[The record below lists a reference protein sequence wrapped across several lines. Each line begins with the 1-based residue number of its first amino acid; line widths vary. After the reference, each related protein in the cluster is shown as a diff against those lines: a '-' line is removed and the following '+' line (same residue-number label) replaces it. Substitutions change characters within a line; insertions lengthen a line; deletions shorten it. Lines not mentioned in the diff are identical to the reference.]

1 MRAGCG
7 RTAYPD
13 RVTGAAF
20 FDLDKTILA
29 KSSALAFG
37 GPFSQAGLIS
47 RRAMLRGAYSQLMFS
62 LQGADHAQTEKL
74 RQYLSKMVTGW
85 PVDEVSRI
93 VEETLSERIVPMI
106 FDEAATLIEEHKAA
120 GREVIIVSTSGADIV
135 EPIAQ
140 MLGADK
146 ALATRLAV
154 SEGRYTGEIWFYC
167 HGENKATAI
176 REYAEEKGYKLEECF
191 AYSDSITDL
200 PMLDVVGHPFIVNP
214 DKGLRRIAA
223 ERHWPVLEFRR
234 PVALTTRF
242 RQVPAKPA
250 IATAAGAGV
259 LIMVLLMISRRRR
272 RRAVLASDN

>member
-1 MRAGCG
+1 
-7 RTAYPD
+7 
-13 RVTGAAF
+13 VTGAAF

-37 GPFSQAGLIS
+37 GPFSRAGLLS
-47 RRAMLRGAYSQLMFS
+47 RRAMLRSAYSQLVFS
-62 LQGADHAQTEKL
+62 LQGADHDQTEKL

-85 PVDEVSRI
+85 PVDEVHRI
-93 VEETLSERIVPMI
+93 VDETLTQQIVPMI

-135 EPIAQ
+135 EPIAE

-154 SEGRYTGEIWFYC
+154 SSGRYTGEIWFYC
-167 HGENKATAI
+167 HGENKAIAI
-176 REYAEEKGYKLEECF
+176 REYAAEKGYDLADCF

-200 PMLDVVGHPFIVNP
+200 PMLEVVGHPFVVNP

-223 ERHWPVLEFRR
+223 ERHWPMLEFQR
-234 PVALTTRF
+234 PVALTSRF
-242 RQVPAKPA
+242 RTVPPKPA
-250 IATAAGAGV
+250 VATAAGASA
-259 LIMVLLMISRRRR
+259 LLLLALYLTRRRR
-272 RRAVLASDN
+272 KRAAINA

>member
-1 MRAGCG
+1 M
-7 RTAYPD
+7 
-13 RVTGAAF
+13 TGAAF

-37 GPFSQAGLIS
+37 GPFSRAGLIS
-47 RRAMLRGAYSQLMFS
+47 RRSMLRGAYSQLMFS
-62 LQGADHAQTEKL
+62 LQGADHAQTERL
-74 RQYLSKMVTGW
+74 RQYLSRMVAGW
-85 PVDEVSRI
+85 AVDEVSRI
-93 VEETLSERIVPMI
+93 VEETLNEQIVPMI

-135 EPIAQ
+135 EPIAR

-176 REYAEEKGYKLEECF
+176 REYAEEHGYDLQESF

-200 PMLDVVGHPFIVNP
+200 PMLEVVGHPFVVNP
-214 DKGLRRIAA
+214 DKGLRRVAA
-223 ERHWPVLEFRR
+223 EKHWPVLEFKR
-234 PVALTTRF
+234 PVALTSRF
-242 RQVPAKPA
+242 RQVPTKPA
-250 IATAAGAGV
+250 IATATGAGV
-259 LIMVLLMISRRRR
+259 LVLLLLLISRRRR
-272 RRAVLASDN
+272 RKARLLAAATTD